1 MNKGLR
7 GKRDGTEFTQWDR
20 QGRESQQRAA
30 LGSGEA
36 GHGDRDPHAGRLLHS
51 PKGLASSVFLLPT
64 LWGGASL
71 GWHPLTPLP
80 ASFIFTTVQ
89 KGAPLQASPLNFSCT
104 WKDKPLLEAWQGFPF
119 RASQCSAAVIA
130 RDPAGTVPMQL
141 PPSIQPS
148 LGLSPSRS
156 RVHQGWLLCQALLKL
171 LKA

>member
-36 GHGDRDPHAGRLLHS
+36 GHGDRDPHAGRLHHS
-51 PKGLASSVFLLPT
+51 PKGLASSAFLLPT

-89 KGAPLQASPLNFSCT
+89 KWAPLQASPLNFSCT

-130 RDPAGTVPMQL
+130 RDPAGHGPHAA
-141 PPSIQPS
+141 PS
-148 LGLSPSRS
+148 LNPTLFGLIT
-156 RVHQGWLLCQALLKL
+156 LKV
-171 LKA
+171 

>member
-1 MNKGLR
+1 MGQSSPN
-7 GKRDGTEFTQWDR
+7 GTDKAGSHSRR
-20 QGRESQQRAA
+20 QA

-80 ASFIFTTVQ
+80 APFIFTTVQ
-89 KGAPLQASPLNFSCT
+89 KGAPLRASPLDFSCT

-130 RDPAGTVPMQL
+130 RSPCSSL
-141 PPSIQPS
+141 PQSNPLWAYHPQ
-148 LGLSPSRS
+148 GLECTRDDCSAKP
-156 RVHQGWLLCQALLKL
+156 C
-171 LKA
+171 